1 MRRFTV
7 LAAVLAGL
15 LLVPVAGAAQ
25 GPRDHGPK
33 NRFKDTHVQL
43 LAIND
48 FHGHIEPGTPGTIRY
63 CCERN
68 LDTGQDVAVTRAAG
82 GAAYLSTWL
91 QRLRMQN
98 PGSTLTVGAGDLIG
112 ASPLASGL
120 FHDEPAVEALNQMGL
135 KVTGV
140 GNHEFDEGLKELY
153 RIRFGGCHPVDG
165 CYDPAHP
172 YRGTRYDYL
181 AANVFFEGSN
191 KTILPPFEI
200 EKVGNAKIAFIGLTL
215 EGTPLIVTPSAIA
228 GLEFRPEVPVVNDL
242 VQRLRRWE
250 GVRTFVVLLHQGG
263 FQNAPFSNAALFPP
277 TGFADVNNCDNLSGE
292 IGPIVQALDPQVDVV
307 VSAHTHAAYNC
318 PNYGGTGILLTSASS
333 FGRVITDID
342 LTIDHQTKDVTKK
355 TATNVVVKQTEGPFS
370 PASTDN
376 KLGAAVPKDPAVDAI
391 VQKWVTKAA
400 PIANRVVGSI
410 SADIVAG
417 RDGGDNAAGESTM
430 GDVIAD
436 AMLEATTPTDFG
448 GAVIAFMNTGGVRA
462 SLRVSQISGG
472 EASGEVTYGELFAVQ
487 PFGNTLVVKTLTGDQ
502 IRRVLEQQWD
512 NPAAGQRRIMQVS
525 NGFTYSYNQTNPAG
539 SRVIAGSIALGGTAI
554 DPLASYRVVMNNF
567 MADGGDG
574 YSVFKEGTNQLG
586 GDVDVDAFARY
597 FENHSPVAPGP
608 QNRITR
614 LG

>member
-7 LAAVLAGL
+7 FAALLAGL
-15 LLVPVAGAAQ
+15 LLVPVASAA
-25 GPRDHGPK
+25 GPGERDPS
-33 NRFKDTHVQL
+33 RDTVVQL

-48 FHGHIEPGTPGTIRY
+48 FHGHIEASTPGTIRY

-68 LDTGQDVAVTRAAG
+68 LDTAKDEAVTRAAG

-98 PGSTLTVGAGDLIG
+98 PGNSLTVGAGDLIG
-112 ASPLASGL
+112 ASPLSSGL

-135 KVTGV
+135 EVTGV
-140 GNHEFDEGLKELY
+140 GNHEFDEGLQELY

-172 YRGTRYDYL
+172 YGGTLYDYL

-191 KTILPPFEI
+191 RTIFPPVEIKTVGRA
-200 EKVGNAKIAFIGLTL
+200 KVAFIGLTL
-215 EGTPLIVTPSAIA
+215 EGTPLIVTPTAVA
-228 GLEFRPEVPVVNDL
+228 GLEFRPEIPVVNNL
-242 VQRLRRWE
+242 VKSLGRYL
-250 GVRTFVVLLHQGG
+250 GIHTFVVLLHQGG
-263 FQNAPFSNAALFPP
+263 FQNAPFSNAAQFPP
-277 TGFADVNNCDNLSGE
+277 GFADVNNCDNLTGD
-292 IGPIVQALDPQVDVV
+292 IAPIVQGLDPDVDVV

-318 PNYGGTGILLTSASS
+318 PNYAGTGILLTSASS
-333 FGRVITDID
+333 FGRVVTNIS
-342 LTIDHQTKDVTKK
+342 LTIVNRFDQVSAKS
-355 TATNVVVKQTEGPFS
+355 ATNVVVKQTEGPFS
-370 PASTDN
+370 PASTGN
-376 KLGAAVPKDPAVDAI
+376 KLGAAVPKDPLVDAI
-391 VQKWVTKAA
+391 VQKWVTRAA
-400 PIANRVVGSI
+400 PIGNRVVGSI
-410 SADIVAG
+410 SADIIAG

-448 GAVIAFMNTGGVRA
+448 GAVIAFMNTGGIRG
-462 SLRVSQISGG
+462 SLRVAQISGG
-472 EASGEVTYGELFAVQ
+472 ELPGQVTYGELFTVQ

-512 NPAAGQRRIMQVS
+512 NPSAGQRRIMQVS

-539 SRVIAGSIALGGTAI
+539 SRVLPGTIMVNGLAV

-586 GDVDVDAFARY
+586 GEVDIDAFARY
-597 FENHSPVAPGP
+597 FGAHSPVAPGP

-614 LG
+614 VG